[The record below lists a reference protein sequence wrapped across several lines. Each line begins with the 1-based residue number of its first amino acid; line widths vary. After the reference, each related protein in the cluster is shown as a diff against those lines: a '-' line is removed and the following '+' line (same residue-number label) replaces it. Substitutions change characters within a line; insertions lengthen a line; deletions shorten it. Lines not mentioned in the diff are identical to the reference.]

1 MGVKIINPGALLTV
15 QDGGRRGY
23 QRYGISESGA
33 ADRESMAIAN
43 IIVGNSMDEAVL
55 EAALMGPMIEFTS
68 DGIIALTG
76 ADMSPEI
83 NGSGCEMYRALKV
96 MKGDVLS
103 FKGLKNGLRTYI
115 AFAGGL
121 KVVSEVGSASTD
133 IRAGLGGLEGRA
145 LRSGDEISFKDEEAC
160 LENIGGRAIG
170 RDRELN
176 GVYELRVVLGPEE
189 DRFTEKGKRT
199 FFGSEYV
206 VDASSDRMGVR
217 LNGEK
222 IEHSNGADIISNGI
236 PFGGIQV
243 ADNGQPMIMLSDRQT
258 TGGYTKIGCVASVDI
273 PLIAQAA
280 AGDRIRFSEI
290 SVDEAQELMK
300 ERDRYYE
307 KLKTDLDSSEKD
319 APGPSQRYRVMVN
332 GRPFILEVESK

>member
-1 MGVKIINPGALLTV
+1 MGVKIINPGALITV

-43 IIVGNSMDEAVL
+43 IIVGNGMDEAVL
-55 EAALMGPMIEFTS
+55 EAALMGPVIEFTS

-121 KVVSEVGSASTD
+121 KVISELGSASTD

-160 LENIGGRAIG
+160 LRNIEGRSIEN
-170 RDRELN
+170 DRELN
-176 GVYELRVVLGPEE
+176 GVYELRVILGPEE
-189 DRFTEKGKRT
+189 DRFTDLGKKT

-206 VDASSDRMGVR
+206 VDASSDRMGIR
-217 LNGEK
+217 LNGSK

-258 TGGYTKIGCVASVDI
+258 TGGYTKIGCMATVDI
-273 PLIAQAA
+273 PLIAQAV
-280 AGDRIRFSEI
+280 AGDRIRFREI
-290 SVDEAQELMK
+290 SVSEAQALLK
-300 ERDRYYE
+300 ERAKYYE
-307 KLKTDLDSSEKD
+307 DLRDRLEETDSAEHEK
-319 APGPSQRYRVMVN
+319 GT
-332 GRPFILEVESK
+332 FHIILNNKQFFVEVEKI